1 MRLEHSEVI
10 TMSKQLSTY
19 ERKMQDLKFKKSYE
33 DEYKQLLFSE
43 LLISIME
50 GDGKSVRSLAKEAQ
64 ISPSVIQELRS
75 GKQHD
80 IKVSN
85 LIKIASIFGY
95 DLVLQKGSEQLT
107 LQDSIVENKHY
118 LRVASA

>member
-1 MRLEHSEVI
+1 MSLEHSEVI

-19 ERKMQDLKFKKSYE
+19 ERKMQDLKFKKAYD

-50 GDGKSVRSLAKEAQ
+50 GDGKSVRGLAEEAQ

-85 LIKIASIFGY
+85 LIKIAGVFGY
-95 DLVLQKGSEQLT
+95 DLVLQKGNEQLT